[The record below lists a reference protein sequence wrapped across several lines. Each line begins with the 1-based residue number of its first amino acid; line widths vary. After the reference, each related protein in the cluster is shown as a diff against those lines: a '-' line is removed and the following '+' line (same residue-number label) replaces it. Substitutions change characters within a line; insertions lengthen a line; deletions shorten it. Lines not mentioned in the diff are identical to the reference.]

1 MHAARQADDVGD
13 RAVLNHAARARD
25 GGFSLVEMMV
35 ALVLGL
41 VVSGAVLTLVVAII
55 HSNRQN
61 LQATRLNQEL
71 RATLS
76 LIAGD
81 LRRARAVDDPLTT
94 AMQAGGNPYQAVRAS
109 MLSAD
114 DGCIVY
120 GYDADEDRDGNVE
133 PRWHTLRRAAGPAG
147 TSRVVL
153 LSSTTAPANCT
164 ALGTEIALGSDQVD
178 ITRLVVSPLTS
189 AADEGLVREFTVTIT
204 GHLADDDA
212 DLAAIE
218 RTMSQT
224 VYVRSV
230 GAGI

>member
-1 MHAARQADDVGD
+1 
-13 RAVLNHAARARD
+13 
-25 GGFSLVEMMV
+25 MV

-41 VVSGAVLTLVVAII
+41 IVSAAVLALVIAII
-55 HSNRQN
+55 HSNRQT
-61 LQATRLNQEL
+61 LQSTRLTQEL

-76 LIAGD
+76 VIAND
-81 LRRARAVDDPLTT
+81 LRRARAVEDPLTT
-94 AMQAGGNPYQAVRAS
+94 AMQPGGNPYQAVRAA

-120 GYDADEDRDGNVE
+120 GYDADEDRDGSVE
-133 PRWHTLRRAAGPAG
+133 SRWHILRREAGPTG

-153 LSSTTAPANCT
+153 LSSTTQPGSCAAGG
-164 ALGTEIALGSDQVD
+164 AAVALGSDQVD
-178 ITRLVVSPLTS
+178 VTRLVVSPVTS
-189 AADEGLVREFTVTIT
+189 AANEGTVREFTVTIT

-212 DLAAIE
+212 ELAGIE

-230 GAGI
+230 GTGT